1 MCLSCSSVRTLS
13 LLNRNPAGQTFPKP
27 EKDITKQLLDF
38 VESHFIITS
47 HLDLSDPSFR
57 RVIMLSASKSGI
69 HLILLL
75 FCLLLS
81 SCTGILT
88 SALIGPAL
96 DNMQEQSDLQ
106 LVCEGTPSYLLMLDS
121 LIAGKPEDTNLLTMG
136 SKAYS
141 GYIGAMLECGLP
153 RNRIEAMADKA
164 NTYRARLLTELLD
177 ISPADDYLLFS
188 SKLETASK
196 NQASELFWAAFAWV
210 VWVQQQE
217 GAPGAMA
224 DLAKIEKLLHTIIEL
239 DETVQSGTAH
249 LLLGGYYGSRPEM
262 FGGDPTRSRYH
273 FERALQ
279 ISRRTMLI
287 MQTTYAETYGR
298 TTMNKELHDALLQE
312 VIAFPLESHPG
323 NMLANQIAKRRAERL
338 FQEQFFEH

>member
-1 MCLSCSSVRTLS
+1 MLSHTYYNSRAT
-13 LLNRNPAGQTFPKP
+13 G
-27 EKDITKQLLDF
+27 
-38 VESHFIITS
+38 
-47 HLDLSDPSFR
+47 LSDPSFR
-57 RVIMLSASKSGI
+57 RILMLPAGKSGT
-69 HLILLL
+69 HFILVL

-81 SCTGILT
+81 SCTGMLT

-121 LIAGKPEDTNLLTMG
+121 LIAAEPEDAGLLTLG

-141 GYIGAMLECGLP
+141 GYIGAMLECGSP
-153 RNRIEAMADKA
+153 RNRITTMADKA
-164 NTYRARLLTELLD
+164 NTYRTRLLKELLH
-177 ISPADDYLLFS
+177 ISPDDDYQLFN
-188 SKLETASK
+188 SKLNGASK
-196 NQASELFWAAFAWV
+196 AQVKELFWAAFAWV

-217 GAPGAMA
+217 GAPAAMA
-224 DLAKIEKLLHTIIEL
+224 DLAKIEKLLHTIVEL

-262 FGGDPTRSRYH
+262 FGGDPAQSRYH

-279 ISRRTMLI
+279 ISRRTLLI

-298 TTMNKELHDALLQE
+298 TTMNKELHNALLRE
-312 VIAFPLESHPG
+312 VIDFPLESQPG
-323 NMLANQIAKRRAERL
+323 NMLANQIAKRRAARL
-338 FQEQFFEH
+338 LQEQFFEE